1 MIFFEEPIVLFQIHG
16 TEFRTLKL
24 QQITPEKLIYL
35 KEILQ
40 SCILKKSIELV
51 RLKFCL
57 LVISSTAIHS
67 LR

>member
-40 SCILKKSIELV
+40 SFILKKSIELV